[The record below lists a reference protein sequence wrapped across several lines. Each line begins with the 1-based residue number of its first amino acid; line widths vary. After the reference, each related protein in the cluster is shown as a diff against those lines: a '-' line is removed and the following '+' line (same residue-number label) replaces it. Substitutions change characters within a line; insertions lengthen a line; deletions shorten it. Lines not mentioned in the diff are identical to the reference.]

1 MAKATFHFPPDFR
14 WGTATAA
21 HQVEG
26 DNTNNDWWA
35 WEQGHGHIKGGQKS
49 GKASDWW
56 GDGFE
61 QDMDF
66 AAQMNNTGHRM
77 SIEWSRIEP
86 AEGHWDDMAIDHYR
100 SMLKSMRARNIEPMI
115 TLHHFTNPIWLT
127 ERGGWETPEVVPLF
141 ERFVSRAVEALKDLC
156 DLWITI
162 NEPNWYVAGGYLQ
175 DIDVVEN
182 NQPQGTFPP
191 GKNDLGLALK
201 VTDNMLLGHAAA
213 YHAIHRLQPNARVGI
228 APNFRLFD
236 PLNPQSRL
244 DRFVAS
250 NRDRMFNQIVVD
262 AVMKGKIG
270 RPIGF
275 ARRIRSLKNTIDYL
289 GVNYYT
295 REFTRFTRASADTLL
310 FGQGTIVP
318 DVEMSDGNYGE
329 LHSHGLFRFL
339 KRFDRIGKPLYV
351 TENGLPDA
359 DDDQRPAFL
368 IEHLRSVWL
377 AINQNVPVMGYYH
390 WSLVDNFEWAEGW
403 NLRFGLVELDPQ
415 TQARKL
421 RNSGKLYGEICKSN
435 KIDTELV
442 KRYAPEIVE
451 KIFPG

>member
-1 MAKATFHFPPDFR
+1 
-14 WGTATAA
+14 
-21 HQVEG
+21 
-26 DNTNNDWWA
+26 
-35 WEQGHGHIKGGQKS
+35 
-49 GKASDWW
+49 
-56 GDGFE
+56 
-61 QDMDF
+61 
-66 AAQMNNTGHRM
+66 
-77 SIEWSRIEP
+77 
-86 AEGHWDDMAIDHYR
+86 
-100 SMLKSMRARNIEPMI
+100 
-115 TLHHFTNPIWLT
+115 
-127 ERGGWETPEVVPLF
+127 
-141 ERFVSRAVEALKDLC
+141 
-156 DLWITI
+156 
-162 NEPNWYVAGGYLQ
+162 

-236 PLNPQSRL
+236 PLNPHSRL

-270 RPIGF
+270 RPIGL

-295 REFTRFTRASADTLL
+295 REFTRFTRTSADTLL

-442 KRYAPEIVE
+442 KRYAPGIVE

>member
-86 AEGHWDDMAIDHYR
+86 REGQWDDMAIDHYR

-236 PLNPQSRL
+236 PLNPHSRL

-270 RPIGF
+270 RPIGL

-295 REFTRFTRASADTLL
+295 REFTRFTRTSADTLL
-310 FGQGTIVP
+310 FGQGT
-318 DVEMSDGNYGE
+318 
-329 LHSHGLFRFL
+329 
-339 KRFDRIGKPLYV
+339 
-351 TENGLPDA
+351 
-359 DDDQRPAFL
+359 
-368 IEHLRSVWL
+368 
-377 AINQNVPVMGYYH
+377 
-390 WSLVDNFEWAEGW
+390 
-403 NLRFGLVELDPQ
+403 
-415 TQARKL
+415 
-421 RNSGKLYGEICKSN
+421 
-435 KIDTELV
+435 
-442 KRYAPEIVE
+442 
-451 KIFPG
+451 